1 MVMIERLMSQ
11 HITALVDPAHGGTIQ
26 HIGRDSNPT
35 QNVLAWYEWGD
46 IQPLP
51 LEYVEGESEKHWLSR
66 YKGGW
71 QFLTPNA
78 GPECVHNGQR
88 HSCHGE
94 SSYLPWT
101 VAKRS
106 NESLIMELHLFES
119 LYLKRSFSL
128 HKSKPIFHCET
139 EIKNN
144 SLTPQEVVMV
154 EHIAFQGSSMIQV
167 SAPKKSMWIFCKDYE
182 EDDLGTMFW
191 DESGIDRPD
200 LRYPIEGKFER
211 MTYLD
216 DGNEGWI
223 SIYDQTRKVGARLKW
238 ERESFPYLW
247 YWQERFSPRFP
258 FYGRGEITALEPAS
272 CYPGEALIGA
282 SKFGR
287 TTVILPGAEISFVTD
302 LEIF

>member
-1 MVMIERLMSQ
+1 MVMIERLKSP
-11 HITALVDPAHGGTIQ
+11 HITVLVDPGNGGTIR
-26 HIGRDSNPT
+26 HIGRGPNPN
-35 QNVLAWYEWGD
+35 QNVLAWYEWED
-46 IQPLP
+46 VQPLP

-101 VAKRS
+101 VATRS
-106 NESLIMELHLFES
+106 NESLIIELRVFES
-119 LYLKRSFSL
+119 LHLKRSLSL
-128 HKSKPIFHCET
+128 HPSKPIFYCET
-139 EIKNN
+139 EIRNM

-154 EHIAFQGSSMIQV
+154 EHIAFQGSSTIQV
-167 SAPKKSMWIFCKDYE
+167 SAPIKSRWVFSKGYE

-200 LRYPIEGKFER
+200 LRFPIEGKFER

-216 DGNEGWI
+216 GGNEGWV
-223 SIYDQTRKVGARLKW
+223 SIFDQARSVGARLTF
-238 ERESFPYLW
+238 ERERFPYLW
-247 YWQERFSPRFP
+247 YWQERYSPRFP

-272 CYPGEALIGA
+272 CYPGDALIGA

-287 TTVILPGAEISFVTD
+287 STVIPPGEEISFVID